1 MEFVD
6 KKENSSKVKA
16 LRDALNLLAAQR
28 EALEAEAEAIHC
40 ELTSPGPNNEPP
52 AGIKDSMIDSEGFP
66 RGDIDV
72 INVKNKRRRLAEI
85 NTDYKVLMKRIE
97 GAMVELHQAL
107 PSAPAAP
114 VDSSSSGLLKLQSSD
129 SIITVNSQSMAKLDE
144 ILQDSPAALAGI
156 QDGDLLLQF
165 DNITASTDSFM
176 TLIAQLVGK
185 KVNESIRVVVKRP
198 SSGALV
204 ELELVPKPWGG
215 RGLLGCHL
223 TPIKT

>member
-114 VDSSSSGLLKLQSSD
+114 VNSSSSGLLNLQSSD
-129 SIITVNSQSMAKLDE
+129 SIITVNSQAMAKLDE